1 MGNRY
6 RSSHV
11 RKNRG
16 LTKKQPEEGEL
27 ILKPIVKEALLK
39 QFCTIADLM
48 YQKGWDERN
57 GGNIS
62 MLLKEEDLLNIE
74 QAVGTR
80 NYDLGY
86 RIPELAGKTFLVT
99 GSGKYF
105 KNIKEYPEENLG
117 VIRVLEGGE
126 RYQILWGLTSEAKP
140 TSELP
145 THLMNHAARLKADPE
160 HRIVMHCHPAN
171 LLAISFVHSLDEK
184 ELTRTLWKM
193 CAECVIVFPEGVG
206 VLPFMLCGTKEI
218 GIATAQK
225 IADRRLVLWPHHGIF
240 GTGRDLDE
248 AFGLIETAEKAAEI
262 YMKIAPMKILQ
273 SISDE
278 GLHELADA
286 FHVIPREGY
295 LN

>member
-1 MGNRY
+1 M
-6 RSSHV
+6 
-11 RKNRG
+11 
-16 LTKKQPEEGEL
+16 EL
-27 ILKPIVKEALLK
+27 IIKETLLQ
-39 QFCTIADLM
+39 QFCGIADLM

-62 MLLKEEDLLNIE
+62 MLLRDEDLTDAAEPLE
-74 QAVGTR
+74 KR
-80 NYDLGY
+80 DYELGY
-86 RIPELAGKTFLVT
+86 QVPELAGRCFLVT

-105 KNIKEYPEENLG
+105 KNVLAAPEENLG
-117 VIRVLEGGE
+117 VIRILEDGE
-126 RYQILWGLTSEAKP
+126 HYRILWGLAGGAKP

-145 THLMNHAARLKADPE
+145 THLMNHAARIKADPE

-171 LLAISFVHSLDEK
+171 LLAISFVHSLDER

-206 VLPFMLCGTKEI
+206 VLPFMLCGTREI

-225 IADRRLVLWPHHGIF
+225 IADCRLVLWPHHGIF

-262 YMKIAPMKILQ
+262 YMKIAPVGIRQ

-286 FHVIPREGY
+286 FHVQPKEGY
-295 LN
+295 LE